1 MVQKRKKSMEKVFD
15 DYRKFFDYI
24 QESRKFIFLS
34 IFIFIF
40 FSLFGYFFQVPDF
53 ISSQIIKLITEIIE
67 KTKDMSQMDMTIFI
81 FLKNLKSSFF
91 GMIFGVFLGIFP
103 IFLLIVNGFLLGFV
117 ASLSVSSEGILSL
130 WKVFPHGIFELP
142 AVFISLGLGIRLGA
156 FIFEKNKRKLFKYHF
171 LNSLRVFLF
180 IVIPL
185 LFIAAVLE
193 GILIFIFK

>member
-81 FLKNLKSSFF
+81 FLNNLKSSFF